1 MNREEAQFILRA
13 YRPNSEDARDPQFQE
28 ALALVRQD
36 PALGHWFAEEQAID
50 RAFASKI
57 RSQPVPPDLKQQLL
71 LARSTIRRVP
81 WWRRPTWMGL
91 AASLGVLIA
100 VTAVTLSLIQKEDTV
115 HDSKEALSAFRTAMT
130 SAALD
135 MSAHAD
141 TWGLDANGYRAWL
154 VEHRGES
161 DFALPP
167 GLAAQGISACKIVS
181 WDQHRVTM
189 LCFKLAG
196 AHVDLFVVDAADLP
210 GISLDLKPTLFADG
224 TMATAAWRRDGK
236 VYLLAGTMPLSDLQ
250 ALL

>member
-13 YRPNSEDARDPQFQE
+13 YRPNSEDAHDPQFQE
-28 ALALVRQD
+28 ALALARQD
-36 PALGHWFAEEQAID
+36 PALGLWFAEEQAID
-50 RAFASKI
+50 RAFAARI
-57 RSQPVPPDLKQQLL
+57 RSRPVPPDLKQQLL

-91 AASLGVLIA
+91 AASLVVLIG
-100 VTAVTLSLIQKEDTV
+100 VTASLIQRENTPR
-115 HDSKEALSAFRTAMT
+115 DSKSLSAFRTAMT

-141 TWGLDANGYRAWL
+141 TWGLDADGYRAWL

-161 DFALPP
+161 DFTLPP
-167 GLAAQGISACKIVS
+167 GFAAQGISACKIVS

-189 LCFKLAG
+189 LCFKVAG

-224 TMATAAWRRDGK
+224 TMATAAWKRDGK